1 MTKSSSRSSLKS
13 AGKKKAI
20 KKSISSKKQIQVSNK
35 VTTLKEKKLI
45 KAKKSVLTSAS
56 SRVETC
62 NIMKLLRENHHA
74 LTDFNNLIPDAI
86 KHVSLFPKFIKK
98 FEELEKKKIMKWY
111 PLVVFGNGK

>member
-1 MTKSSSRSSLKS
+1 
-13 AGKKKAI
+13 
-20 KKSISSKKQIQVSNK
+20 
-35 VTTLKEKKLI
+35 
-45 KAKKSVLTSAS
+45 
-56 SRVETC
+56 
-62 NIMKLLRENHHA
+62 MKLLRENHHA